1 MLSIAESGAKTPIFF
16 KKSGGSAPGPQW
28 GLRPQTPGLTVRW
41 MSAWHA
47 ARALLAYGRSDHGD
61 RGAAIGEKK
70 FGVNLGI

>member
-1 MLSIAESGAKTPIFF
+1 MGAA
-16 KKSGGSAPGPQW
+16 APDPR
-28 GLRPQTPGLTVRW
+28 LAVRW

-70 FGVNLGI
+70 FGVNLGIYTL